1 MNSGTRNNT
10 TDTSDADELPEES
23 KSERKRQA
31 LQITKLASQLIALQ
45 SKKLAAV
52 PLADKTRE
60 AIIHCTEIRAH
71 GARKRQLHYVSKLL
85 RDADNL
91 EDIQRLVDQ
100 PELIKSRVST
110 ASKLDPYQMF
120 RDQLLQD
127 LSACV
132 DTLREDYPTLD
143 LQTVR
148 QLVRRAIA
156 ESKPAEPESLD
167 PAISLNETKSAKK
180 LLQLLAAANRP
191 D

>member
-1 MNSGTRNNT
+1 MNPSTPHNT
-10 TDTSDADELPEES
+10 ETSDADELPEES

-31 LQITKLASQLIALQ
+31 LQVTKLAGQLIALQ
-45 SKKLAAV
+45 PKKLAAL

-91 EDIQRLVDQ
+91 EDIQHLVDQ
-100 PELIKSRVST
+100 PELIKTRVSK
-110 ASKLDPYQMF
+110 ADKLDPYRMF
-120 RDQLLQD
+120 RDRLLED
-127 LSACV
+127 FGSCV

-148 QLVRRAIA
+148 QLVRRAINEFAAA
-156 ESKPAEPESLD
+156 ESAAGD
-167 PAISLNETKSAKK
+167 QAISLNATKSAKK
-180 LLQLLAAANRP
+180 LLKLLAAANQSN
-191 D
+191 